1 MKQFLLTAALMAGL
15 YGTAEAAPAKLF
27 ASNLGNGIAPSNG
40 LVGIGTATVRF
51 GVFPDDYEF
60 DGKTFA
66 VLDADFIQVAQSN
79 APLNVGG
86 QRGFFDLEFEYD
98 TDALF
103 EGTPYSEIAGR
114 KIHVWI
120 LNGATPATAPQQAIF
135 STAQTFVTPD
145 GLFPNH
151 SFVSPDS
158 GALELVAHIGGLAG
172 GTNIGGTANA
182 HTTAGDDYRVTDVG
196 ATRTP
201 DDEVVFQGSAVT
213 FTAVADTSFVP
224 TYQWRFNGKNIAK
237 ANAATLNLASVTP
250 KNSGVYDCVVTDG
263 PVTVTSNE
271 VELQVFSAK
280 PTFTQQPVGDVVALG
295 SAITLN
301 AEAVAPEGVVYQ
313 WKKGA
318 NLPGATDPQ
327 LEINKARPE
336 DAGAYVCVASNAP
349 SQPPVSGGGST
360 NSLPAEV
367 VVIDTEARMIGG
379 AEGGALKLNAIFFGK
394 PARFQWKR
402 NGVDLVNGGQF
413 AGVTGK
419 TLAIKGLTNANDG
432 DVYTCEIFAGN
443 ATAGFDSL
451 ESGDFTLSVFEGAP
465 TFATG
470 DNPIVLPA
478 ATLGA
483 DYLPFQIP
491 ADGASLFAVSGLP
504 KGMTVNAA
512 TGIISGRPTALN
524 KNPAEPFNLTITL
537 TNGKAKVQR
546 PATLLVNNI
555 LTNLDGVYTAWI
567 ARSTF
572 SGGYSHTGNLGGR
585 IDMTLT
591 KLGSISGNLILG
603 AAKPIKFTGFLNDPA
618 AASPTATILIRRPG
632 LSFVPLEFV
641 FTIQTPDGA
650 DTARK
655 VLSSAVIRD
664 AFLVPGQTGIRST
677 TVTGWRRKFD
687 GKNPTNLYPGVYNI
701 AVTAAGN
708 SDTRPKGATLLNLAI
723 KADGSVKLVGTSADG
738 EKLAGAT
745 FVGPT
750 GQVLVFNPLYT
761 PAKGSLVG
769 NLQLNNGTPA
779 EGVNPA
785 NDDTVGGTLSWL
797 RPQNTSTKTR
807 AYAGGF
813 NLPNGDLTIA
823 GGRYA
828 RTDKTRTILDAAPG
842 VAALLEFS
850 DAGLSDTDPADP
862 ARPDV
867 ALTLVDAK
875 KFSIV
880 GNNPRLV
887 KLKLDAAKGLFSGT
901 FSYDGAVNRTVKF
914 QGHVI
919 RNGGGAG
926 QWQGFGRFLLT
937 QNPGNRTDPVESGLV
952 TLSLDEE

>member
-15 YGTAEAAPAKLF
+15 YGAAEAAPAKLF

-51 GVFPDDYEF
+51 GVFPDGFEF
-60 DGKTFA
+60 EGKTFA
-66 VLDADFIQVAQSN
+66 QLDAAFTQVAQSN

-86 QRGFFDLEFEYD
+86 QRGFFDLALDYD
-98 TDALF
+98 T
-103 EGTPYSEIAGR
+103 GAGVDGET
-114 KIHVWI
+114 IYVWI

-135 STAQTFVTPD
+135 STAQSFVTPD

-158 GALELVAHIGGLAG
+158 GALELVAHLGGLAG
-172 GTNIGGTANA
+172 GSNIGGTANA
-182 HTTAGDDYRVTDVG
+182 HVTEGDDYRVTDVG
-196 ATRTP
+196 ASRTP
-201 DDEVVFQGSAVT
+201 ADEVVFQGSAVT
-213 FTAVADTSFVP
+213 FSAVADTSFLP

-263 PVTVTSNE
+263 PVTVTSNV

-327 LEINKARPE
+327 LEINSARPE
-336 DAGAYVCVASNAP
+336 DAGAYVCVATNAP
-349 SQPPVSGGGST
+349 SQPPVPGGGAT

-367 VVIDTEARMIGG
+367 VVIDTEDRAVGG
-379 AEGGALKLNAIFFGK
+379 SLGGIVKLNARFFGK

-402 NGVDLVNGGQF
+402 NGVDLANGGQF
-413 AGVTGK
+413 AGVTASS
-419 TLAIKGLTNANDG
+419 LAIKGLTNGNDG

-443 ATAGFDSL
+443 ATVGFDSL
-451 ESGDFTLSVFEGAP
+451 ESGDFTLSVYDGAP

-470 DNPIVLPA
+470 DNPIVLPP

-483 DYLPFQIP
+483 DYPPFQIP

-504 KGMTVNAA
+504 KGMAVDAA
-512 TGIISGRPTALN
+512 TGIIAGRPIALN
-524 KNPAEPFNLTITL
+524 KNPAAPFNLVITL
-537 TNGKAKVQR
+537 TNGKNKVQR

-555 LTNLDGVYTAWI
+555 LTDLDGVYTAWI

-572 SGGYSHTGNLGGR
+572 SGGYSHTDNLGGR
-585 IDMTLT
+585 VDMSIT
-591 KLGSISGNLILG
+591 KLGSISGNLFLG
-603 AAKPIKFTGFLNDPA
+603 AAKPIKFIGFLNDPA

-677 TVTGWRRKFD
+677 AVTGWRRKFD

-701 AVTAAGN
+701 AVTASGE

-785 NDDTVGGTLSWL
+785 NNDTVGGSLSWL
-797 RPQNTSTKTR
+797 RPENTSTKSR

-813 NLPNGDLTIA
+813 NLVAANLTIA

-828 RTDKTRTILDAAPG
+828 RTDTSRTILDAQPG
-842 VAALLEFS
+842 AAALLEFS
-850 DAGLSDTDPADP
+850 DAGLSADEPADP
-862 ARPDV
+862 ARPDI

-875 KFSIV
+875 KFTL
-880 GNNPRLV
+880 GANNPRLT

-901 FSYDGAVNRTVKF
+901 FSYDGAVNKTVKF

-919 RNGGGAG
+919 RNGGAAG
-926 QWQGFGRFLLT
+926 QWQGFGWFLLT

-952 TLSLDEE
+952 TLSLEEE

>member
-15 YGTAEAAPAKLF
+15 YGAAEAAPAKLF

-51 GVFPDDYEF
+51 GVFPDDYVF

-66 VLDADFIQVAQSN
+66 QLDAAFTQVAQSN

-86 QRGFFDLEFEYD
+86 QRGFFDLALDYD
-98 TDALF
+98 TGVGVDG
-103 EGTPYSEIAGR
+103 ETIY
-114 KIHVWI
+114 VWI

-135 STAQTFVTPD
+135 STAQSFVTPD

-151 SFVSPDS
+151 SFVSPDT
-158 GALELVAHIGGLAG
+158 GALELVAHLGGLAG
-172 GTNIGGTANA
+172 GSNIGGTANA
-182 HTTAGDDYRVTDVG
+182 HVTEGDDYRVTDVG

-201 DDEVVFQGSAVT
+201 ADEVVFQGAAVT
-213 FTAVADTSFVP
+213 FTALADTSFAP
-224 TYQWRFNGKNIAK
+224 TYQWRYNGKPIAK
-237 ANAATLNLASVTP
+237 ANASTLSLASVTP
-250 KNSGVYDCVVTDG
+250 KNSGVYDCLVTDG

-271 VELQVFSAK
+271 VELTVFSAK

-295 SAITLN
+295 AAITLN
-301 AEAVAPEGVVYQ
+301 AEAVASEGVVYQ

-318 NLPGATDPQ
+318 NLPGGTDPQ

-336 DAGAYVCVASNAP
+336 DAGAYVCVATNAP

-360 NSLPAEV
+360 SSLPAEV
-367 VVIDTEARMIGG
+367 VVVDTDDRAVAGGLGG
-379 AEGGALKLNAIFFGK
+379 AVKLSARFFGK

-402 NGVDLVNGGQF
+402 NGVDLANGGQF
-413 AGVTGK
+413 AGVTASS
-419 TLAIKGLTNANDG
+419 LAIKGLTNGNDG

-451 ESGDFTLSVFEGAP
+451 ESGDFTLSVYDGAP
-465 TFATG
+465 TFATD
-470 DNPIVLPA
+470 DNPIVLPP

-483 DYLPFQIP
+483 DYPPFQIP
-491 ADGASLFAVSGLP
+491 SDGASLFAVSGLP
-504 KGMTVNAA
+504 KGMLVDAA
-512 TGIISGRPTALN
+512 TGIISGRPIALN
-524 KNPAEPFNLTITL
+524 KDPAEPFNLVITL
-537 TNGKAKVQR
+537 TNGKNKVQR

-555 LTNLDGVYTAWI
+555 LTDLDGVYTAWI

-572 SGGYSHTGNLGGR
+572 SGGYSHTNNLGGR
-585 IDMTLT
+585 IDMSIT
-591 KLGSISGNLILG
+591 KLGSISGNLFLG
-603 AAKPIKFTGFLNDPA
+603 DAKPIKFIGFLNNPA

-650 DTARK
+650 DSARK
-655 VLSSAVIRD
+655 VLSSAVLRD

-677 TVTGWRRKFD
+677 AVTGWRRKFD

-701 AVTAAGN
+701 AVTATGD
-708 SDTRPKGATLLNLAI
+708 SETRPKGATLLNLDI
-723 KADGSVKLVGTSADG
+723 KSDGSVKVVGTSADG

-761 PAKGSLVG
+761 PFKGSLVG
-769 NLQLNNGTPA
+769 NLQLNNGAPA

-785 NDDTVGGTLSWL
+785 NDDTVGGSLSWM
-797 RPQNTSTKTR
+797 RPQNTSSNLR
-807 AYAGGF
+807 AYAAGF
-813 NLPNGDLTIA
+813 NLVAANLTIA

-828 RTDKTRTILDAAPG
+828 RTDNSRTILDAQPG
-842 VAALLEFS
+842 AAALLEFS
-850 DAGLSDTDPADP
+850 DAGLSADEPADP
-862 ARPDV
+862 ARPDI

-875 KFSIV
+875 KFTL
-880 GNNPRLV
+880 GANNPRLT

-901 FSYDGAVNRTVKF
+901 FSYDGAVNKTVKF

-919 RNGGGAG
+919 RNGGAAG
-926 QWQGFGRFLLT
+926 QWQGFGWFLLT
-937 QNPGNRTDPVESGLV
+937 QAPGNRTDPVESGLV
-952 TLSLDEE
+952 TLTID

>member
-1 MKQFLLTAALMAGL
+1 MKQFFLTAALTLGL
-15 YGTAEAAPAKLF
+15 YGAADAAPAKLF

-51 GVFPDDYEF
+51 GVFPDGFEF
-60 DGKTFA
+60 EGKTFA
-66 VLDADFIQVAQSN
+66 QLDAAFTLVAQSN

-86 QRGFFDLEFEYD
+86 QRGFFDL
-98 TDALF
+98 ALDY
-103 EGTPYSEIAGR
+103 ESGASVDGETIY
-114 KIHVWI
+114 VWI

-151 SFVSPDS
+151 SFVSPDTS
-158 GALELVAHIGGLAG
+158 ALELVAHIGGLAG
-172 GTNIGGTANA
+172 GSNIGGVANA
-182 HTTAGDDYRVTDVG
+182 HTTEGDDYRVTDVG

-213 FTAVADTSFVP
+213 FTALADTSFVP

-280 PTFTQQPVGDVVALG
+280 PTFTQQPAGDVVALG
-295 SAITLN
+295 SAITLI

-349 SQPPVSGGGST
+349 SQPPVSGGGAT

-367 VVIDTEARMIGG
+367 VVIDTEARTIGG
-379 AEGGALKLNAIFFGK
+379 ALGGAVKLNAVFFGK

-402 NGVDLVNGGQF
+402 NGVDLANGGQF

-419 TLAIKGLTNANDG
+419 TLAIKGLTNDNDG

-451 ESGDFTLSVFEGAP
+451 ESGDFTLSVFDGAP

-483 DYLPFQIP
+483 DYPPFQIP

-504 KGMTVNAA
+504 KGMAVDAA
-512 TGIISGRPTALN
+512 TGIIGGRPIALN
-524 KNPAEPFNLTITL
+524 KNPAAPFNLVITL
-537 TNGKAKVQR
+537 INGKAKVQR
-546 PATLLVNNI
+546 PATLVVNNI

-572 SGGYSHTGNLGGR
+572 SGGYSHTNNLGGR
-585 IDMTLT
+585 VDMSIT

-618 AASPTATILIRRPG
+618 AASPTATLLIRRPG

-677 TVTGWRRKFD
+677 AVTGWRRKFD
-687 GKNPTNLYPGVYNI
+687 GKNPTNLYPGVYNV
-701 AVTAAGN
+701 AVTASGE

-797 RPQNTSTKTR
+797 RPENTSTKSR

-813 NLPNGDLTIA
+813 NLVAGNLTIA

-828 RTDKTRTILDAAPG
+828 RTDNTRTILDAQAG
-842 VAALLEFS
+842 AAALLEFT
-850 DAGLSDTDPADP
+850 DAGLSTEDPADP
-862 ARPDV
+862 VRPDI

-875 KFSIV
+875 KFSIG

-887 KLKLDAAKGLFSGT
+887 KLKLDSAKGLFSGT
-901 FSYDGAVNRTVKF
+901 FSYDGAVNKTVKF

-926 QWQGFGRFLLT
+926 VWQGFGWFLLT
-937 QNPGNRTDPVESGLV
+937 QDPGNRTDPVESGLV